1 MHQSLKAALSGVF
14 YGLLALALGYLGLM
28 TLADPRLPGPYKA
41 YIVRSGS
48 MEPVIQTGDLI
59 IDDTRFLPV
68 RVEQVV
74 TFRDVENGI
83 ITHRIV
89 REEKNGKDENVSYI
103 TKGDNNEDED
113 ANPIKA
119 EQILGEWR
127 YRVPLAGY
135 LLIYGRSKFA
145 LIILLVLCG
154 AVWVVSEVLLP
165 EDKKLSA
172 DQNKNKAQKN

>member
-59 IDDTRFLPV
+59 IDDTRFLPI
-68 RVEQVV
+68 RVGQVV
-74 TFRDVENGI
+74 TYRDVENGI
-83 ITHRIV
+83 ITHRIA
-89 REEKNGKDENVSYI
+89 REEKNANQTVYV

-113 ANPIKA
+113 ASPIKA

-135 LLIYGRSKFA
+135 LLIYGRSKFS

-165 EDKKLSA
+165 DDKKVPA
-172 DQNKNKAQKN
+172 NEKQK